1 MARTCLH
8 LISFLLIVAAVI
20 CFNLFTVDAKH
31 HHRRPMLLPLQ
42 LSSHNHSQ
50 YRHLDNIRRHLQQA
64 GLSPS
69 TSNAHM
75 RLYDDLLS
83 HGYYTTRLWIGTPP
97 QEFALIV
104 DTGSTVTYVPCS
116 SCTHCGN
123 HQDPRFQPD
132 LSSTYQPVKCNPSC
146 NCDDEQKQCTYDRRY
161 AEMSS
166 SSGVLG
172 EDVISFGNESELVPQ
187 RAVFGCEN
195 RETGDLY
202 RQRADGIMGLGRGQL
217 SIMDQ
222 LVDKNV
228 IGDSFSLCYGGMD
241 VGGGAMVLGNITP
254 PPEMV
259 FSHSDPFRSPY
270 YNIELKEM
278 HVAGKRLKLPA
289 GVFDGRHGTVLD
301 SGTTYAYLPKDA
313 FVAFRDAVLR
323 EVHFLKR
330 VHGPDPNFD
339 DICVSGAGRDVSQ
352 LSKTFPEVEMVFKNG
367 NKLLLSPE
375 NYLFRHTRLSGAY
388 CLGIFPNSE
397 STTLLGGIVA
407 RNTLV
412 TYDRGNDRTGFM
424 KTNCFELWMR
434 VWSSV
439 APAPAPL
446 VSQRNDTNREI
457 SPASTLSGSPPNV
470 LPGSFHI
477 GFITFDMSIS
487 TNDSKSK
494 LNFEELG
501 ELISKELE
509 VDNSQV
515 RLLNV
520 TSKGNEYLVRWGIFP
535 ASSDN
540 YIANSTALVL
550 PLLRYT
556 YLRVEIQ
563 CFPSICLQFPER
575 FGNYNLVEWNAEPQR
590 KSSWFRHHVLAV
602 VLGFNATL
610 SLSAIGIWLVVRHR
624 RKSISAYEPVASPIA
639 EQELQ
644 PLQS

>member
-1 MARTCLH
+1 MAGSGTCPH
-8 LISFLLIVAAVI
+8 LTSFLLIITAVI
-20 CFNLFTVDAKH
+20 CFNLFTVDANH
-31 HHRRPMLLPLQ
+31 RPMLLPLQ
-42 LSSHNHSQ
+42 LSSRNHSQ
-50 YRHLDNIRRHLQQA
+50 QRHLDNIRRLLHQFRLP
-64 GLSPS
+64 PS
-69 TSNAHM
+69 TPNARM

-116 SCTHCGN
+116 SCAHCGK

-146 NCDDEQKQCTYDRRY
+146 NCDAEQKQCTYDRRY

-166 SSGVLG
+166 SSGVIG

-202 RQRADGIMGLGRGQL
+202 SQRADGIMGLGRGQL

-241 VGGGAMVLGNITP
+241 VGGGAMVLGNITT

-259 FSHSDPFRSPY
+259 FSHSDPFRRHTSLTVFPY
-270 YNIELKEM
+270 YNIELKEL

-289 GVFDGRHGTVLD
+289 GVFDGKHGTVMD

-313 FVAFRDAVLR
+313 FVAFRDAILR

-330 VHGPDPNFD
+330 VRGPDPSFD
-339 DICVSGAGRDVSQ
+339 DICVSGAGRDASQ
-352 LSKTFPEVEMVFKNG
+352 LSKFFPEVEMVFNNG

-375 NYLFRHTRLSGAY
+375 NYLFRHTKLSGAY

-397 STTLLGGIVA
+397 STTLLGGIVV

-412 TYDRGNDRTGFM
+412 TYDRSNDRIGFL
-424 KTNCFELWMR
+424 KTNCSELWRR
-434 VWSSV
+434 VQSSV
-439 APAPAPL
+439 APAPAPTPL
-446 VSQRNDTNREI
+446 VSQRNDTNRKI
-457 SPASTLSGSPPNV
+457 PPAPTPNGSPPNV

-494 LNFEELG
+494 LNFKELG

-535 ASSDN
+535 ASAAN
-540 YIANSTALVL
+540 YISNSTALSII
-550 PLLRYT
+550 LR
-556 YLRVEIQ
+556 LRDHRM
-563 CFPSICLQFPER
+563 QFPER
-575 FGNYNLVEWNAEPQR
+575 FGNYKLVEWNAEPQR
-590 KSSWFRHHVLAV
+590 KSSWWQHHFLAV
-602 VLGFNATL
+602 VLGFIAVL
-610 SLSAIGIWLVVRHR
+610 SLSTIGIWLVLRHR
-624 RKSISAYEPVASPIA
+624 RQSITAYEPVASPIA

>member
-1 MARTCLH
+1 MAPTCLH
-8 LISFLLIVAAVI
+8 LTSSLLFLTAVI
-20 CFNLFTVDAKH
+20 CFNLFSVDAKH
-31 HHRRPMLLPLQ
+31 HHRGPMLLPLQ
-42 LSSHNHSQ
+42 LSSRNHSQ
-50 YRHLDNIRRHLQQA
+50 QRHLDNIRRLLQS

-69 TSNAHM
+69 TPNARM

-83 HGYYTTRLWIGTPP
+83 NGYYTTRLWIGTPP

-116 SCTHCGN
+116 SCAHCGK

-202 RQRADGIMGLGRGQL
+202 SQRADGIMGLGRGLL

-254 PPEMV
+254 PPQMV

-278 HVAGKRLKLPA
+278 HVAGKPLKLPA

-301 SGTTYAYLPKDA
+301 SGTTYAYLPEDA
-313 FVAFRDAVLR
+313 FVAFRSAILR

-339 DICVSGAGRDVSQ
+339 DICISGAGRDVSN
-352 LSKTFPEVEMVFKNG
+352 LSKVFPEVEMVFNNG

-375 NYLFRHTRLSGAY
+375 NYLFRHTKLSGAY
-388 CLGIFPNSE
+388 CLGIFPNTE
-397 STTLLGGIVA
+397 STTLLGGIVV

-412 TYDRGNDRTGFM
+412 TYDRSNDRIGFL
-424 KTNCFELWMR
+424 KTNCSELWRR
-434 VWSSV
+434 VQSSG

-446 VSQRNDTNREI
+446 VSQSNDTNREI
-457 SPASTLSGSPPNV
+457 TPTPTPSGSPPNV
-470 LPGSFHI
+470 LPGSFHV

-494 LNFEELG
+494 LNFKELG

-509 VDNSQV
+509 VDKSQV

-535 ASSDN
+535 SSSAN
-540 YIANSTALVL
+540 YISNSTALSII
-550 PLLRYT
+550 LR
-556 YLRVEIQ
+556 LRDHRM
-563 CFPSICLQFPER
+563 QFPER
-575 FGNYNLVEWNAEPQR
+575 IRNYKLVEWNAEPQR
-590 KSSWFRHHVLAV
+590 KSSWWGHHYLAV
-602 VLGFNATL
+602 VLGFIATL
-610 SLSAIGIWLVVRHR
+610 SLSAIGIWLVLRFR
-624 RKSISAYEPVASPIA
+624 QQSITAYEPVASPVP

>member
-1 MARTCLH
+1 MQSICLQWSVVVDPH
-8 LISFLLIVAAVI
+8 SVAKVTRHGSNLPSPNFVPSNRHCRDLLQFL
-20 CFNLFTVDAKH
+20 
-31 HHRRPMLLPLQ
+31 HRRCET
-42 LSSHNHSQ
+42 SSSTADAPSSTTIITQPFPAPALGQ
-50 YRHLDNIRRHLQQA
+50 YPP
-64 GLSPS
+64 SPS
-69 TSNAHM
+69 AIWT
-75 RLYDDLLS
+75 LS
-83 HGYYTTRLWIGTPP
+83 FHSKRSPETLRCYYTTRLWIGTPP
-97 QEFALIV
+97 QEFSLIV
-104 DTGSTVTYVPCS
+104 DTGSTVTYVPCA
-116 SCTHCGN
+116 SCAHCGK

-146 NCDDEQKQCTYDRRY
+146 NCDDEKKQCTYDRRY

-172 EDVISFGNESELVPQ
+172 EDLFHSGM
-187 RAVFGCEN
+187 R
-195 RETGDLY
+195 
-202 RQRADGIMGLGRGQL
+202 GRL

-241 VGGGAMVLGNITP
+241 VGEGAMVLGNITP

-259 FSHSDPFRSPY
+259 YSHSDPFRSPY

-330 VHGPDPNFD
+330 VHGPDPNFH

-352 LSKTFPEVEMVFKNG
+352 LSKIFPEVEMVLNNG

-375 NYLFRHTRLSGAY
+375 NYLFRHTKLSGAY

-397 STTLLGGIVA
+397 STTLLGGIVV

-412 TYDRGNDRTGFM
+412 TYDRGNDRIGFL
-424 KTNCFELWMR
+424 KTDCSELWMR
-434 VWSSV
+434 VRSSV
-439 APAPAPL
+439 APAPL
-446 VSQRNDTNREI
+446 VSLKNDTNREI
-457 SPASTLSGSPPNV
+457 SPAPTPSGSPPNV
-470 LPGSFHI
+470 FPGTFHI

-494 LNFEELG
+494 LNFKELG

-535 ASSDN
+535 ASPAN
-540 YIANSTALVL
+540 YISNSTASSII
-550 PLLRYT
+550 LR
-556 YLRVEIQ
+556 LRDHRM
-563 CFPSICLQFPER
+563 QFPER

-590 KSSWFRHHVLAV
+590 KSSWWRHHFVAL
-602 VLGFNATL
+602 VLGFIATL
-610 SLSAIGIWLVVRHR
+610 SLSAIGIWLFVRHR
-624 RKSISAYEPVASPIA
+624 RQSITAYEPVASPIA